1 MVPLVQERLER
12 AVQEDAE
19 SLARAGSDAASRLM
33 TQLLQDAD
41 SGLARTFGDGGAA
54 AVAAS
59 VFAIPVVTAITLD
72 GGQLPSDTPVKD
84 LVGAVDA
91 VTGKALVLQAET
103 SGWRRPS
110 IGGALRAIGAA
121 LACPGY
127 ERIAPLLDATVGT
140 TRAGGRGGLSG
151 SVSLELPGVSC
162 SGRLSIEAGR
172 GATGEGWVHVLVG
185 PPPASGTLAAAI
197 RAFGGVCAVCQD
209 DTPAV
214 ASGNEL
220 ESDGD
225 SDDAQGAPPGAS
237 RSEADADGHG
247 GQSDLGN
254 AAGHPRRISGQS
266 LPSSSALAATHRAAA
281 AEPVAWPAASDTALR
296 VVIGLAAPPAGSS
309 TADVIALLQA
319 FEAVSAALLLA
330 LSACRPESFDI
341 ELAAERATARKGG
354 WGPAPEMLDLDP
366 LPNGTVPQVRL
377 QVPWQQSFADEEA
390 APLLDGTLGAVAL
403 ALRAAAAEHAAE
415 GSVGVAVRGWRCED
429 GPGLRSLL
437 AAVGWSASQGLQF
450 GRLAIK
456 QLDTAWMWS
465 LVDLASLPG
474 VGAAVPLVRR
484 HLAAPLP
491 WSDDVSR
498 DLGFAPDVGQAPA
511 DSPLVLLARALLAVA
526 RNASEP
532 RPGQVQFIDKA
543 ARGDS
548 LALGGVVIIAGLVAA
563 SGFMLYSM
571 LSDSKPRLS
580 AAKRADEA
588 AKFVE
593 VDLCPE
599 DEIPAPGNM
608 KPFKITTPT
617 RTTILLVVSDSSKVT
632 AFPNSC
638 SHYNLPLSG
647 KSGSVLS
654 KDRIVCPF
662 HAACFNAE
670 TGDVEDGPAM
680 DSLPVY
686 PTRIHG
692 GRVYVKI
699 PLTNKNKLVSRR
711 QPCRH
716 VVKAPGSSDGG
727 DIVIVGCGA
736 AAAGA
741 IETILASGHSGS
753 LTVVSKDKAG
763 FWDRVKVSKAI
774 SSTDY
779 SSRNVF
785 IDPAVWKEAGV
796 NLMLGYE
803 VTSVDTGSKSL
814 DAVPVEGG
822 DSVAVRYD
830 KLLCASGGPARTFRA
845 DRDEGFAIDGAELGN
860 IFVLRDATD
869 NIHVHKAVEE
879 YADAEHGARVVIVGS
894 SFIGMEAAASLQSY
908 VADGLVRSIDV
919 IGMEAEPFERVLG
932 LEVGRVMRARHER
945 AAAALGPAF
954 DLRFHM
960 GARTKAFNGTAV
972 VTSVTVIESD
982 GAVVDLEADLV
993 VLGAGMIPAV
1003 GYLAGTDA
1011 KVGMAV
1017 RVDET
1022 LKACDHVWAAGDIAE
1037 LPNRRFSSCERDAFI
1052 RIEHW
1057 DSAIDQGRCA
1067 ARNMLSELAGRPGA
1081 PFDVVPFF
1089 WTQQLGVNIR
1099 YAGHCHFVTEAD
1111 TIVHGDSS
1119 SESIKLT
1126 VFYCSGSKVLAV
1138 ATLNNDPQAVAAGE
1152 LFRQGRMPARAIIEG
1167 SPDIDLA
1174 VLLKADE

>member
-1 MVPLVQERLER
+1 
-12 AVQEDAE
+12 
-19 SLARAGSDAASRLM
+19 
-33 TQLLQDAD
+33 
-41 SGLARTFGDGGAA
+41 
-54 AVAAS
+54 
-59 VFAIPVVTAITLD
+59 
-72 GGQLPSDTPVKD
+72 
-84 LVGAVDA
+84 
-91 VTGKALVLQAET
+91 
-103 SGWRRPS
+103 
-110 IGGALRAIGAA
+110 
-121 LACPGY
+121 
-127 ERIAPLLDATVGT
+127 
-140 TRAGGRGGLSG
+140 
-151 SVSLELPGVSC
+151 
-162 SGRLSIEAGR
+162 
-172 GATGEGWVHVLVG
+172 
-185 PPPASGTLAAAI
+185 
-197 RAFGGVCAVCQD
+197 
-209 DTPAV
+209 
-214 ASGNEL
+214 
-220 ESDGD
+220 
-225 SDDAQGAPPGAS
+225 
-237 RSEADADGHG
+237 
-247 GQSDLGN
+247 
-254 AAGHPRRISGQS
+254 
-266 LPSSSALAATHRAAA
+266 
-281 AEPVAWPAASDTALR
+281 
-296 VVIGLAAPPAGSS
+296 
-309 TADVIALLQA
+309 
-319 FEAVSAALLLA
+319 
-330 LSACRPESFDI
+330 
-341 ELAAERATARKGG
+341 
-354 WGPAPEMLDLDP
+354 
-366 LPNGTVPQVRL
+366 
-377 QVPWQQSFADEEA
+377 
-390 APLLDGTLGAVAL
+390 
-403 ALRAAAAEHAAE
+403 
-415 GSVGVAVRGWRCED
+415 
-429 GPGLRSLL
+429 
-437 AAVGWSASQGLQF
+437 
-450 GRLAIK
+450 
-456 QLDTAWMWS
+456 
-465 LVDLASLPG
+465 
-474 VGAAVPLVRR
+474 
-484 HLAAPLP
+484 
-491 WSDDVSR
+491 
-498 DLGFAPDVGQAPA
+498 
-511 DSPLVLLARALLAVA
+511 
-526 RNASEP
+526 
-532 RPGQVQFIDKA
+532 
-543 ARGDS
+543 
-548 LALGGVVIIAGLVAA
+548 
-563 SGFMLYSM
+563 M

-1126 VFYCSGSKVLAV
+1126 VFYCSGSKVRRGFVCWSTRHRFPAV
-1138 ATLNNDPQAVAAGE
+1138 ANDQREQSLIIRIVPRPPCREHHLKTTMTYPEATTVNPPLSCLLFGRAASPNPFAAFLALPVVRLAGFGRRHPQQRPAGGCRRRAVPPGPHAGA
-1152 LFRQGRMPARAIIEG
+1152 RDHRGVTGHRPGSPPQGRRMRALSPSPLTHALLPWPRARHNH
-1167 SPDIDLA
+1167 
-1174 VLLKADE
+1174 

>member
-1 MVPLVQERLER
+1 M
-12 AVQEDAE
+12 QEDAE

-296 VVIGLAAPPAGSS
+296 VVLGLAAPPADSS
-309 TADVIALLQA
+309 TEDVIALLQA

-465 LVDLASLPG
+465 LLDLASLPG

-532 RPGQVQFIDKA
+532 RPGQVVIGPCFGLGPLA
-543 ARGDS
+543 CGALALS
-548 LALGGVVIIAGLVAA
+548 LAESEEDARRRSAVELVCCPSLGAGGYAGAGLV
-563 SGFMLYSM
+563 
-571 LSDSKPRLS
+571 
-580 AAKRADEA
+580 
-588 AKFVE
+588 
-593 VDLCPE
+593 
-599 DEIPAPGNM
+599 
-608 KPFKITTPT
+608 
-617 RTTILLVVSDSSKVT
+617 T
-632 AFPNSC
+632 A
-638 SHYNLPLSG
+638 L
-647 KSGSVLS
+647 
-654 KDRIVCPF
+654 
-662 HAACFNAE
+662 
-670 TGDVEDGPAM
+670 
-680 DSLPVY
+680 
-686 PTRIHG
+686 
-692 GRVYVKI
+692 
-699 PLTNKNKLVSRR
+699 
-711 QPCRH
+711 
-716 VVKAPGSSDGG
+716 
-727 DIVIVGCGA
+727 
-736 AAAGA
+736 
-741 IETILASGHSGS
+741 
-753 LTVVSKDKAG
+753 
-763 FWDRVKVSKAI
+763 
-774 SSTDY
+774 
-779 SSRNVF
+779 
-785 IDPAVWKEAGV
+785 
-796 NLMLGYE
+796 
-803 VTSVDTGSKSL
+803 
-814 DAVPVEGG
+814 
-822 DSVAVRYD
+822 
-830 KLLCASGGPARTFRA
+830 
-845 DRDEGFAIDGAELGN
+845 
-860 IFVLRDATD
+860 
-869 NIHVHKAVEE
+869 
-879 YADAEHGARVVIVGS
+879 
-894 SFIGMEAAASLQSY
+894 AASLA
-908 VADGLVRSIDV
+908 ADVPLHPVGTTPETVEWAALQTSPGFDAVFVRC
-919 IGMEAEPFERVLG
+919 L
-932 LEVGRVMRARHER
+932 ARPRPPER
-945 AAAALGPAF
+945 AA
-954 DLRFHM
+954 R
-960 GARTKAFNGTAV
+960 
-972 VTSVTVIESD
+972 
-982 GAVVDLEADLV
+982 
-993 VLGAGMIPAV
+993 
-1003 GYLAGTDA
+1003 
-1011 KVGMAV
+1011 
-1017 RVDET
+1017 
-1022 LKACDHVWAAGDIAE
+1022 
-1037 LPNRRFSSCERDAFI
+1037 
-1052 RIEHW
+1052 
-1057 DSAIDQGRCA
+1057 
-1067 ARNMLSELAGRPGA
+1067 
-1081 PFDVVPFF
+1081 
-1089 WTQQLGVNIR
+1089 
-1099 YAGHCHFVTEAD
+1099 
-1111 TIVHGDSS
+1111 
-1119 SESIKLT
+1119 
-1126 VFYCSGSKVLAV
+1126 
-1138 ATLNNDPQAVAAGE
+1138 
-1152 LFRQGRMPARAIIEG
+1152 
-1167 SPDIDLA
+1167 DLA
-1174 VLLKADE
+1174 RFGVESVVRESLADARE

>member
-172 GATGEGWVHVLVG
+172 GATGGGWVHVLVG

-309 TADVIALLQA
+309 TEDVIALLQA

-465 LVDLASLPG
+465 LLDLASLPG

-803 VTSVDTGSKSL
+803 VTS
-814 DAVPVEGG
+814 
-822 DSVAVRYD
+822 
-830 KLLCASGGPARTFRA
+830 
-845 DRDEGFAIDGAELGN
+845 
-860 IFVLRDATD
+860 
-869 NIHVHKAVEE
+869 
-879 YADAEHGARVVIVGS
+879 GS